1 MKRDDHLFIE
11 EKEHD
16 KNKKAHR
23 QERRRKEEKDRSKY
37 KKTDVDK
44 IVPSQEKEGHKGRIL
59 QIKPEGI
66 VCQIGQKCVLCSL
79 KGSLKK
85 EKRLSKSLIAVGDEV
100 IIAEEGNSWQVIQI
114 LPRKT
119 VLSRADNLSRKK
131 EQVIAANIDQV
142 FITASILEP
151 VFKPFLIDRYLIA
164 AYKGNLDPIILVTK
178 MDLIDTLS
186 GDKKEAS
193 LQDIETI
200 DSIANS
206 LDIPIIYFSLK
217 NGTGL
222 ASLKKY
228 AEGKTSVFSGQS
240 GVGKS
245 SIINLITDAEQ
256 LTAPVVSKTTKG
268 SHTTTQAIMLPLKDL
283 EGYCVDTP
291 GIRSFGL
298 WEINAHDVGRYFKEI
313 DEASGLC
320 KYPDCHH
327 ISEPD
332 CNVKKLCE
340 EGLINPLRFE
350 SYLSL
355 MAQVDQQHLKR

>member
-44 IVPSQEKEGHKGRIL
+44 IVPSQEKEGHKGRHL
-59 QIKPEGI
+59 QINPEGI
-66 VCQIGQKCVLCSL
+66 VCQIDQKCVLCSL

-164 AYKGNLDPIILVTK
+164 AYKGNLDPII
-178 MDLIDTLS
+178 
-186 GDKKEAS
+186 
-193 LQDIETI
+193 
-200 DSIANS
+200 
-206 LDIPIIYFSLK
+206 PIIYFSLK

-222 ASLKKY
+222 DSLKKY

-268 SHTTTQAIMLPLKDL
+268 SHTTTQAIMLHLKDL